1 MRRLR
6 HLVSRLCEAIS
17 AVLEPSAVLRLVRG
31 PVKASAHG
39 ARVREHPR
47 RIVSYVLG
55 WASDLACT
63 DRIQLHAV
71 CLHDLVREG
80 VPGETSARRGATVSS
95 S

>member
-6 HLVSRLCEAIS
+6 HVVSRLCEAIS

-31 PVKASAHG
+31 PVRASAHG

-55 WASDLACT
+55 WASGLART
-63 DRIQLHAV
+63 DRIQLHAQV
-71 CLHDLVREG
+71 CACMIS
-80 VPGETSARRGATVSS
+80 SARASLEKPARVEGRP
-95 S
+95 